1 MMIMMKKKLHT
12 THTHKYIWCIFLEI
26 SKWGGSREWCE
37 EPGKHTHTHILRS
50 LIKFNKC
57 IIIIRERR
65 SRT

>member
-37 EPGKHTHTHILRS
+37 EPGKDTRARARFIFLENS
-50 LIKFNKC
+50 NWV
-57 IIIIRERR
+57 
-65 SRT
+65 

>member
-37 EPGKHTHTHILRS
+37 EPGKHTHTHTHTHTLHIFR
-50 LIKFNKC
+50 K
-57 IIIIRERR
+57 
-65 SRT
+65 

>member
-37 EPGKHTHTHILRS
+37 EPGKDARARARFIFLENS
-50 LIKFNKC
+50 NWV
-57 IIIIRERR
+57 
-65 SRT
+65 